1 MQSDLYSK
9 QIPMI
14 QREIVYINAYAMHQ
28 NSCQFTLLLQDVQL
42 MNNDF

>member
-1 MQSDLYSK
+1 MQSDPYSK

-14 QREIVYINAYAMHQ
+14 LREIVYINAYAMHQ
-28 NSCQFTLLLQDVQL
+28 NSFQFTLLLQDVQL